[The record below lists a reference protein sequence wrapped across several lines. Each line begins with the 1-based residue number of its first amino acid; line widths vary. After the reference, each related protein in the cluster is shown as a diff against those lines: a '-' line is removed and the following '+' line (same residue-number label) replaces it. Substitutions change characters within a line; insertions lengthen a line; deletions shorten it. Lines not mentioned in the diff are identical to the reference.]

1 MFMKKDDS
9 NYMSNWKIESF
20 SKTMDFS
27 LAAQKSIFTL
37 NGAAA
42 IAVLAFL
49 GNCIGKSECQWGA
62 IPLLIYVIGIVINV
76 AGMFLTREAQSA
88 YTDSHDNAGMFLN
101 NVITIFCI
109 ISLVLFISAS
119 IFVAQKA
126 FGITG
131 FWRCLML
138 WIIPFVIFVILVSI
152 YFWVL
157 KAANKKS

>member
-1 MFMKKDDS
+1 MK
-9 NYMSNWKIESF
+9 
-20 SKTMDFS
+20 
-27 LAAQKSIFTL
+27 
-37 NGAAA
+37 
-42 IAVLAFL
+42 
-49 GNCIGKSECQWGA
+49 
-62 IPLLIYVIGIVINV
+62 
-76 AGMFLTREAQSA
+76 
-88 YTDSHDNAGMFLN
+88 

-138 WIIPFVIFVILVSI
+138 WIIPFVVFVILVSI
-152 YFWVL
+152 YFLVL